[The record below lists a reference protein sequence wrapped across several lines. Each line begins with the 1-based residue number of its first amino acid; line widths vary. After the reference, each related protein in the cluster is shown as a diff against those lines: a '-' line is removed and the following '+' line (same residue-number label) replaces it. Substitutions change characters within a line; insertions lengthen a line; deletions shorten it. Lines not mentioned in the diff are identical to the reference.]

1 MRRRWQQHGWGWH
14 MWVLTKLGLNM
25 EGKWK
30 GDICLPPLACSDGDC
45 FDYLTSPITAHHA
58 GFWLIPFSSSV

>member
-1 MRRRWQQHGWGWH
+1 

-45 FDYLTSPITAHHA
+45 FDYITSPITAHHA